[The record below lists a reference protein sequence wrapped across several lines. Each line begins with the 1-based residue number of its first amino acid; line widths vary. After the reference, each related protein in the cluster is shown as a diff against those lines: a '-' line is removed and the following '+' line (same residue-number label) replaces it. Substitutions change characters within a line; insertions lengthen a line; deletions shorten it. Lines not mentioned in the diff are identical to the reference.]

1 MENNKKSLIDII
13 EEYQRSE
20 IKEIFK
26 LRYTEG
32 QVQTLKEKI
41 KWGST
46 KTDAFIFFIAHSV
59 HMFQLPL
66 DEMPLYLNSNPRDT
80 WNKHIAEWRLE
91 CGK

>member
-1 MENNKKSLIDII
+1 VENNKKSLIDII

-32 QVQTLKEKI
+32 HVQALKEKLCC
-41 KWGST
+41 GAT
-46 KTDAFIFFIAHSV
+46 LDTFIFFIAHSV
-59 HMFQLPL
+59 YMFQKPL
-66 DEMPLYLNSNPRDT
+66 DDMPLYLNCNPKDT
-80 WNKHIAEWRLE
+80 WNKQIAEWRLE